1 MKKGLN
7 SFQLKIIACFIMV
20 IDHVGVHFFPEKI
33 IFRIIGRLAF
43 PLFAFFISEGFF
55 HTRSVSR
62 YLTRLGVCALI
73 FQIPD
78 WFSRIYSVVFNVP
91 GFGVR
96 YKFNIFSTLFFGL
109 LSIML
114 YDRLKSKKLW
124 IPWLSVAAVAVIAE
138 ITGADYGAYGVLYI
152 IIFYLSRGNIR
163 NMVLGGIALHGAYVL
178 YEVSVKFITSGVV
191 VSANFIQLY
200 SLLAIPLIALYN
212 KEREVG

>member
-1 MKKGLN
+1 MRFNFSKSGL
-7 SFQLKIIACFIMV
+7 V
-20 IDHVGVHFFPEKI
+20 
-33 IFRIIGRLAF
+33 
-43 PLFAFFISEGFF
+43 
-55 HTRSVSR
+55 
-62 YLTRLGVCALI
+62 
-73 FQIPD
+73 
-78 WFSRIYSVVFNVP
+78 SRIYSVVFNVP

-212 KEREVG
+212 KERGSRMKYFFYIFYPAHLIAIYIIGWIIR